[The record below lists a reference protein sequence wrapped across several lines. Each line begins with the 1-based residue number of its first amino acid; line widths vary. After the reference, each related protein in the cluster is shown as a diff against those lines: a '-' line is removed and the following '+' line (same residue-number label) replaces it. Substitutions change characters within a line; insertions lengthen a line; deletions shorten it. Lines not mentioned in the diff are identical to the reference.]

1 MRVVDLHTGV
11 AQLTDALV
19 QLDAAWGQVRLSWN
33 DPARHHFE
41 SEHIEPITPTVRMTL
56 DAINRLAEVLG
67 RVERE
72 CTDEER

>member
-1 MRVVDLHTGV
+1 MKVGDLHTPA

-41 SEHIEPITPTVRMTL
+41 DEHIAPITPTVRMTL

-67 RVERE
+67 RAERE
-72 CTDEER
+72 CIDEDR